1 MYWTDWGD
9 NPKIE
14 RAGMN
19 GDIRTRRVIV
29 RDNIHW
35 PNGLTLDYAQSK
47 LYWADGKLN
56 YIHSSDL
63 DGSNRR
69 VVINEASAL
78 PHPFALTLYQ
88 DTLYWTDWSFQAINS
103 CNKMTGGTRR
113 EVHSNIHSPM
123 DIHVFNSHR
132 QPVGKWGMRGMR
144 YCSLTLNRAAENHRL
159 CGFVLRPRFMTPIN
173 SLFHFQI
180 FQSILIDFLFFKTF
194 LCIVWC
200 KESKYMIEMCLTIY
214 QK

>member
-132 QPVGKWGMRGMR
+132 QPVGKWGMGLSLTVYRMRYTYGWLNAWLQYLHLLMHWR
-144 YCSLTLNRAAENHRL
+144 YCSLTLNHQYGLIVL
-159 CGFVLRPRFMTPIN
+159 CL
-173 SLFHFQI
+173 
-180 FQSILIDFLFFKTF
+180 
-194 LCIVWC
+194 
-200 KESKYMIEMCLTIY
+200 
-214 QK
+214 